1 MKKTIIA
8 IAVVLILGFGFWYLS
23 SLGDFS
29 PQENGED
36 NDVVAI
42 VNGEEISRSDLNDF
56 EMQTAAEM
64 GLDASSLGEEEKEQ
78 VQSQAIEGLISRT
91 LLYQEARNSEIE
103 APEDQIDEQV
113 EETKSQFESDE
124 EFEDALENEG
134 ITEEEL
140 RSRIGF
146 NVILQSY
153 IDRELDFS
161 SVKIEESEVEE
172 MYNQVVSEQ
181 GEEAVPPLE
190 EVYEQVESM
199 LTQQKQEE
207 ELEKHIE
214 NLKEEADIEILI

>member
-199 LTQQKQEE
+199 LMQQKQEE

>member
-8 IAVVLILGFGFWYLS
+8 IAVILILGFGFWYLS

-64 GLDASSLGEEEKEQ
+64 GLDASSLGEEEKKQ

-91 LLYQEARNSEIE
+91 LLYQEARNSGIE
-103 APEDQIDEQV
+103 APEDQIDEQI
-113 EETKSQFESDE
+113 EDTKSQFESDE

-161 SVKIEESEVEE
+161 SVKIEESEVEDL
-172 MYNQVVSEQ
+172 YNQVVSEQ

-207 ELEKHIE
+207 VLEEFIE